1 MKNGLKLIR
10 SENAYEDYNSI
21 NPYKIELFRDNL
33 NNDYLVRTTSPKG
46 SIISQIRTKNHSYG
60 WELMYKIEYR
70 YTGYKS
76 ANLELLE
83 SRR

>member
-33 NNDYLVRTTSPKG
+33 NNTLD
-46 SIISQIRTKNHSYG
+46 Q
-60 WELMYKIEYR
+60 R
-70 YTGYKS
+70 YI
-76 ANLELLE
+76 
-83 SRR
+83 